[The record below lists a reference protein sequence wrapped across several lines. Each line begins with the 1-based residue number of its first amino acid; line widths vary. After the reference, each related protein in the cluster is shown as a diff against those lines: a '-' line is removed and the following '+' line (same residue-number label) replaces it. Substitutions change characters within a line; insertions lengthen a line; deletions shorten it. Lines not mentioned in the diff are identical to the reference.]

1 MEKNNFML
9 LLSVLLAISYAQ
21 FSEKGLPLNNPRKLQ
36 SSDPETILLGYDIY
50 NFTYD
55 SSTRQSNFNFTIHF
69 LLKNWDYN
77 KSYINNVIEFKDITL
92 KSIINY
98 QGTDEGKE
106 TEFNC
111 SKKEND
117 EIEEILTYKESEEI
131 DNNYNNFYNYYQ
143 SHHFQYY
150 HIKFI
155 CDYNLTGKGIPKK
168 INITTNFTNDIS
180 LNTSKVSYVSS
191 SAEALEKDLV
201 SLKNEKEA
209 NFIILENANFT
220 SQSPNSFK
228 IKGKSDSIHNTNYD
242 SENIYLI
249 TTVNGS
255 PKKIQCSGKYDRDN
269 SDDVKYYFL
278 QSKGSNN
285 LAGANLSYA
294 LLNYTTKENEM
305 AILDFAENSKNAN
318 GTILPPKVDYKKKS
332 GGLSTGGIIAIVIPA
347 VLVLLGVGAL
357 AFFLSR
363 RAVPS
368 PPIKNIGN
376 NTMGVV
382 ASSEAVVH
390 Q

>member
-36 SSDPETILLGYDIY
+36 SSDPETILLGYDNY
-50 NFTYD
+50 NFNYD

-69 LLKNWDYN
+69 LLKNWNYN
-77 KSYINNVIEFKDITL
+77 YSYINNNIEFKDITL

-98 QGTDEGKE
+98 QGTDEGIG

-111 SKKEND
+111 SQKDVN
-117 EIEEILTYKESEEI
+117 IEEIETSKDVEEI
-131 DNNYNNFYNYYQ
+131 YKNGISWDSHYY
-143 SHHFQYY
+143 QYY
-150 HIKFI
+150 HAKFI

-180 LNTSKVSYVSS
+180 LNTSKVSYVTSS
-191 SAEALEKDLV
+191 SEALEKDLV
-201 SLKNEKEA
+201 SLKNEKKTR
-209 NFIILENANFT
+209 FIILENANFT

-228 IKGKSDSIHNTNYD
+228 IKGNALDDDYD

-255 PKKIQCSGKYDRDN
+255 PKKIPCSGKSDKDS
-269 SDDVKYYFL
+269 SDDKDYYFL

-285 LAGANLSYA
+285 LGGANLSYA
-294 LLNYTTKENEM
+294 LLNFTTRGNRM
-305 AILDFAENSKNAN
+305 AILEFADNQKNAN

-347 VLVLLGVGAL
+347 VLVLLGIGAL

>member
-36 SSDPETILLGYDIY
+36 SSDPETILLGYDDY
-50 NFTYD
+50 NFNYD

-77 KSYINNVIEFKDITL
+77 YSYINNNIEFKNITL

-98 QGTDEGKE
+98 QGSDEGIG

-111 SKKEND
+111 SKND
-117 EIEEILTYKESEEI
+117 DDIEEIETSKDDEEKYKNRISG
-131 DNNYNNFYNYYQ
+131 DSHYY
-143 SHHFQYY
+143 QYY

-155 CDYNLTGKGIPKK
+155 CDYNLTGRGIPKK
-168 INITTNFTNDIS
+168 INITTNFTNEIY

-201 SLKNEKEA
+201 SLKNEKEIS
-209 NFIILENANFT
+209 FIILENANFT

-228 IKGKSDSIHNTNYD
+228 IKGKSKSIQSTNYD

-285 LAGANLSYA
+285 LAGVNLSYA
-294 LLNYTTKENEM
+294 LFNFTTRGNRM
-305 AILDFAENSKNAN
+305 AILEFADNQKNAN

-347 VLVLLGVGAL
+347 VLVLLGIGAL

>member
-1 MEKNNFML
+1 MEKINFMIF
-9 LLSVLLAISYAQ
+9 LSMLLAISYNQVLKA
-21 FSEKGLPLNNPRKLQ
+21 GLPLNHPRKLQ
-36 SSDPETILLGYDIY
+36 EKTNETILLGYENY
-50 NFTYD
+50 NFTAPYD
-55 SSTRQSNFNFTIHF
+55 YVYFDTLFYLKNWNITFMRENSVKNNFTIDAIVTYE
-69 LLKNWDYN
+69 KRNETN
-77 KSYINNVIEFKDITL
+77 KFT
-92 KSIINY
+92 
-98 QGTDEGKE
+98 
-106 TEFNC
+106 C
-111 SKKEND
+111 
-117 EIEEILTYKESEEI
+117 EI
-131 DNNYNNFYNYYQ
+131 DNIWFNIHCDEYYDNCVAK
-143 SHHFQYY
+143 YLCELN
-150 HIKFI
+150 I
-155 CDYNLTGKGIPKK
+155 TGKGIPRKVD
-168 INITTNFTNDIS
+168 ITTNFTNKDI
-180 LNTSKVSYVSS
+180 NDIVKVSYVSS
-191 SAEALEKDLV
+191 SAEALKRELV
-201 SLKNEKEA
+201 SLKYETIW
-209 NFIILENANFT
+209 FLTLRNANFT
-220 SQSPNSFK
+220 NQSPNSFK
-228 IKGKSDSIHNTNYD
+228 IKGRGLNDDYD

-255 PKKIQCSGKYDRDN
+255 PKKIPCSGKYDRDS
-269 SDDVKYYFL
+269 SDDEKYYFL

-285 LAGANLSYA
+285 LAGANLSYT
-294 LLNYTTKENEM
+294 LVNYTTGEHKEKFM

>member
-1 MEKNNFML
+1 MKKKIFML
-9 LLSVLLAISYAQ
+9 LLSLLLVISFAQ
-21 FSEKGLPLNNPRKLQ
+21 IPEKGLPLNNLRKLE
-36 SSDPETILLGYDIY
+36 SNSPETILLGFDRY

-55 SSTRQSNFNFTIHF
+55 SSTRQSNLNFTIHF
-69 LLKNWDYN
+69 LLKNWNYTEDMIN
-77 KSYINNVIEFKDITL
+77 DDSYIKFNNITL
-92 KSIINY
+92 KAIINY
-98 QGTDEGKE
+98 QGDEEGKE
-106 TEFNC
+106 AEFNC
-111 SKKEND
+111 
-117 EIEEILTYKESEEI
+117 T
-131 DNNYNNFYNYYQ
+131 NNTKINSIGSTYNYLESNERIYYYR
-143 SHHFQYY
+143 YY
-150 HIKFI
+150 HSQFL

-168 INITTNFTNDIS
+168 INITTNFTNEIY

-201 SLKNEKEA
+201 SLKNEKKTR
-209 NFIILENANFT
+209 FIMLENANFT

-228 IKGKSDSIHNTNYD
+228 IKGKSDDIYYTDYD

-255 PKKIQCSGKYDRDN
+255 PKKIQCSGKYDRDT
-269 SDDVKYYFL
+269 SDDDYYYFL

-294 LLNYTTKENEM
+294 LLNYTTKGNRM
-305 AILDFAENSKNAN
+305 AILDFSENSKNAN

-332 GGLSTGGIIAIVIPA
+332 GGLSTGGIIAIVIPT
-347 VLVLLGVGAL
+347 VLVLLGIGAL

>member
-36 SSDPETILLGYDIY
+36 SSDPETILLGYDNY
-50 NFTYD
+50 NFNYD

-69 LLKNWDYN
+69 LLKNWNYN
-77 KSYINNVIEFKDITL
+77 YSYINNNIEFKDITL

-98 QGTDEGKE
+98 QGTDEGIG

-111 SKKEND
+111 SQKDVN
-117 EIEEILTYKESEEI
+117 IEEIETSKDVEEI
-131 DNNYNNFYNYYQ
+131 YKNGISWDSHYY
-143 SHHFQYY
+143 QYY
-150 HIKFI
+150 HAKFI

-180 LNTSKVSYVSS
+180 LNTSKVSYVTS

-201 SLKNEKEA
+201 SLKNEKKTR
-209 NFIILENANFT
+209 FIILENANFT

-228 IKGKSDSIHNTNYD
+228 IKGNALDDDYD

-255 PKKIQCSGKYDRDN
+255 PKKILCSGKREKDN
-269 SDDVKYYFL
+269 SDDKYYYFL

-285 LAGANLSYA
+285 LGGANLSYA
-294 LLNYTTKENEM
+294 LLNFTTRGNRM
-305 AILDFAENSKNAN
+305 AILEFADNQKNAN

-347 VLVLLGVGAL
+347 VLVLLGIGAL

>member
-36 SSDPETILLGYDIY
+36 SSDPETILLGYDDY
-50 NFTYD
+50 NFNYD

-77 KSYINNVIEFKDITL
+77 YSYINNNIEFKDITL

-98 QGTDEGKE
+98 QGTDEGIG

-111 SKKEND
+111 SKKDVN
-117 EIEEILTYKESEEI
+117 IEEIETSKDDEEKYKNRISG
-131 DNNYNNFYNYYQ
+131 DSHYY
-143 SHHFQYY
+143 QYY
-150 HIKFI
+150 HAKFI

-168 INITTNFTNDIS
+168 INIITNFTNEIS
-180 LNTSKVSYVSS
+180 LNTSKVSYVTS

-201 SLKNEKEA
+201 SLKNEKEIS
-209 NFIILENANFT
+209 FIILENANFT

-228 IKGKSDSIHNTNYD
+228 IKGKSKSIYYTNYD

-305 AILDFAENSKNAN
+305 AILDFADNQKNAN

-347 VLVLLGVGAL
+347 VLVLLGIGAL

-368 PPIKNIGN
+368 PPIKNMGN

>member
-1 MEKNNFML
+1 MKKKFFML
-9 LLSVLLAISYAQ
+9 LLSLLLVISFAQ
-21 FSEKGLPLNNPRKLQ
+21 IPEKGLPLNNLRKLE
-36 SSDPETILLGYDIY
+36 SNSPETILLGFDNY

-55 SSTRQSNFNFTIHF
+55 SSTRQSNFNFSIHF
-69 LLKNWDYN
+69 LLKNWNYTEDMIN
-77 KSYINNVIEFKDITL
+77 KDNYIKFNNITL
-92 KSIINY
+92 KAIINY
-98 QGTDEGKE
+98 QGDEEGKE
-106 TEFNC
+106 AEFNC
-111 SKKEND
+111 TNN
-117 EIEEILTYKESEEI
+117 TYIKGKGSFECSEQEYI
-131 DNNYNNFYNYYQ
+131 YNPKLCYYR
-143 SHHFQYY
+143 YY
-150 HIKFI
+150 HSQFL
-155 CDYNLTGKGIPKK
+155 CDYNLTGRGIPKK
-168 INITTNFTNDIS
+168 INIITNFTNEIY
-180 LNTSKVSYVSS
+180 LNTSQVSFVTS

-201 SLKNEKEA
+201 SLKYFTEDFE
-209 NFIILENANFT
+209 ILENANFT
-220 SQSPNSFK
+220 SQSPNFFK
-228 IKGKSDSIHNTNYD
+228 IKADPIYGYD

-255 PKKIQCSGKYDRDN
+255 PKKIPCSGKRDKDS
-269 SDDVKYYFL
+269 SDDNYYYFL
-278 QSKGSNN
+278 QSKDSNN

-294 LLNYTTKENEM
+294 LLNFTTGEERQYLM
-305 AILDFAENSKNAN
+305 AILDFSENSKNAN

>member
-1 MEKNNFML
+1 MEKKIFIL
-9 LLSVLLAISYAQ
+9 LLSLLSAISFAQ
-21 FSEKGLPLNNPRKLQ
+21 LSENGLPLNKLRKLE
-36 SSDPETILLGYDIY
+36 SSSNETILLGYDQY

-55 SSTRQSNFNFTIHF
+55 SSTKQSNCNFTVHF
-69 LLKNWDYN
+69 LLKNWNYTYGMINSEDYI
-77 KSYINNVIEFKDITL
+77 KFNNITL

-98 QGTDEGKE
+98 QGDDEGKE
-106 TEFNC
+106 AEFNC
-111 SKKEND
+111 SKKEIKPIVGRYEPYYND
-117 EIEEILTYKESEEI
+117 
-131 DNNYNNFYNYYQ
+131 YYYP
-143 SHHFQYY
+143 YY
-150 HIKFI
+150 RVQFL
-155 CDYNLTGKGIPKK
+155 CDYNLTGRGIPKK
-168 INITTNFTNDIS
+168 INITTNFTKDIYLND
-180 LNTSKVSYVSS
+180 TPVSFVSS

-201 SLKNEKEA
+201 SLKYKTED
-209 NFIILENANFT
+209 FIILKNANFT
-220 SQSPNSFK
+220 SQSPNYFK
-228 IKGKSDSIHNTNYD
+228 IKADDLVDYYGYNYGDYYD

-255 PKKIQCSGKYDRDN
+255 PKKILCSGKRDKDN
-269 SDDVKYYFL
+269 SDDKNYYFL

-294 LLNYTTKENEM
+294 LLNYTTSGKEDTM

-318 GTILPPKVDYKKKS
+318 GTILPPKVEYKKKS
-332 GGLSTGGIIAIVIPA
+332 GGLSTGGICAIVIPS

-357 AFFLSR
+357 VFFLSR

-368 PPIKNIGN
+368 PPIKAIGN

>member
-1 MEKNNFML
+1 MEKNDFML

-36 SSDPETILLGYDIY
+36 SSDPETILLGYDDY
-50 NFTYD
+50 NFNYD

-77 KSYINNVIEFKDITL
+77 YSYINNNIEFKDITL

-98 QGTDEGKE
+98 QGTDEGIG

-111 SKKEND
+111 SKKDVN
-117 EIEEILTYKESEEI
+117 IEEIETSKDDEEKYKNRISG
-131 DNNYNNFYNYYQ
+131 DSHYY
-143 SHHFQYY
+143 QYY
-150 HIKFI
+150 HAKFI

-168 INITTNFTNDIS
+168 INIITNFTNEIS
-180 LNTSKVSYVSS
+180 LNTSKVSYVTS

-201 SLKNEKEA
+201 SLKNEKEIS
-209 NFIILENANFT
+209 FIILENANFT

-228 IKGKSDSIHNTNYD
+228 IKGKSKSIYYTNYD

-305 AILDFAENSKNAN
+305 AILDFADNQKNAN

-347 VLVLLGVGAL
+347 VLVLLGIGAL

-368 PPIKNIGN
+368 PPIKNMGN